1 MQGKSYTCRNH
12 TLNFG
17 CKYAQSQR
25 CRVNTDKNGKDNT
38 PCEVPHH
45 LFFLLTCLLDGVA
58 LGEVETGAL
67 EAMGVRGVETGVRAA
82 EGVRALRVHGIPAP

>member
-1 MQGKSYTCRNH
+1 MGG
-12 TLNFG
+12 F
-17 CKYAQSQR
+17 
-25 CRVNTDKNGKDNT
+25 NTDKNGKDNT
-38 PCEVPHH
+38 SCEVPHH

-67 EAMGVRGVETGVRAA
+67 EAMGVRAA